1 MINEL
6 WMDLGR
12 GFLYYQTEEENLH
25 DALEEFL
32 YRLDTIGCIHDN
44 FGWEA
49 IEFRD
54 DDLNP
59 IETGGIGC
67 PADYDL

>member
-1 MINEL
+1 MNEL

-12 GFLYYQTEEENLH
+12 GFLYYKTDEENLR

-32 YRLDTIGCIHDN
+32 YRLDQIGCIHDN
-44 FGWEA
+44 FGWEK

-59 IETGGIGC
+59 IEVGKENGS
-67 PADYDL
+67 PKDYNL